1 MKWFQ
6 HRKVQEKIALLP
18 CLAIASVLL
27 LGIISYYG
35 FSALHQATSQVYQNF
50 QTFSTFA
57 ALKENLLLEQQ
68 KGYQVIVW
76 VNSGYSQEKIDQLTR
91 ETLAGLKELITNVQR
106 QANEASTSQE
116 KTSYQNIAKNL
127 TTYDKFMR
135 NMFDVLSEDA
145 STASMYMGTVEQSY
159 NAIIQEIQKLHALEL
174 KKSQDGYQASENN
187 YQRVTWKFGLIGTL
201 ALTFII
207 LLAYLIIKSI
217 TRPIHRVMAGLRD
230 ASQQVTLASGQ
241 ITSASQDLAQ
251 GTSTQAASLEKT
263 AVVLEQTASMVRT
276 NASNSHQTSLLT
288 GEAAQIVDAAKE
300 SMVLLSS
307 SMEEITAASHET
319 AKIVKTIDEIAFQ
332 TNLLALN
339 AAVEAARAG
348 EAGAG
353 FAVVADEVRN
363 LALRAAE
370 ASQNTSVLLD
380 STVQKVS
387 SGSETVARSTA
398 AFGNVA
404 EKVKKIDDLAREI
417 AAGSQEQTQGIEQ
430 VQKAVAEMDQVVMK
444 NANNAEETA
453 SSSSEMN
460 SQAEHLDN
468 LVGELNA
475 IIAGIKENGRLAHQH
490 AGPEMDQE
498 ASHFLPQAKKLLPP
512 G

>member
-1 MKWFQ
+1 M
-6 HRKVQEKIALLP
+6 
-18 CLAIASVLL
+18 
-27 LGIISYYG
+27 
-35 FSALHQATSQVYQNF
+35 
-50 QTFSTFA
+50 
-57 ALKENLLLEQQ
+57 
-68 KGYQVIVW
+68 
-76 VNSGYSQEKIDQLTR
+76 
-91 ETLAGLKELITNVQR
+91 
-106 QANEASTSQE
+106 
-116 KTSYQNIAKNL
+116 
-127 TTYDKFMR
+127 
-135 NMFDVLSEDA
+135 
-145 STASMYMGTVEQSY
+145 
-159 NAIIQEIQKLHALEL
+159 
-174 KKSQDGYQASENN
+174 
-187 YQRVTWKFGLIGTL
+187 
-201 ALTFII
+201 
-207 LLAYLIIKSI
+207 
-217 TRPIHRVMAGLRD
+217 
-230 ASQQVTLASGQ
+230 ASGQ

-404 EKVKKIDDLAREI
+404 EKVKKIDGLAREI

-475 IIAGIKENGRLAHQH
+475 IIAGIKENGRLAHQY
-490 AGPEMDQE
+490 AGPKIDLE
-498 ASHFLPQAKKLLPP
+498 AGHLLPQAKKLLPP
-512 G
+512 D